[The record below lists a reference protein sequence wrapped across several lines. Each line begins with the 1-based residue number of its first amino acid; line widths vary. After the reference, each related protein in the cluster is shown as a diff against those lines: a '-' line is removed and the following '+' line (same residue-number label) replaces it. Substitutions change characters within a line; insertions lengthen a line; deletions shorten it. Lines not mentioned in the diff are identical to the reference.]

1 MRDRIMNYATGAF
14 REYASLQM
22 PDYRE
27 MLEQMGKKGQ
37 DDGDMA
43 LLLDVFAVEKTLK
56 YFDEVNPM
64 ISDAVRE
71 VYFSLPSSPFT
82 DRVAAGRVRFFS
94 ASRNVS
100 ERSIYRWLRQ
110 AREVFAKNRGLRI

>member
-22 PDYRE
+22 PNYSE
-27 MLEQMGKKGQ
+27 LLESFAKKGKVE
-37 DDGDMA
+37 DDAA
-43 LLLDVFAVEKTLK
+43 LLLDVFAVEKTME
-56 YFDEVNPM
+56 YFDEVNP
-64 ISDAVRE
+64 IVSDAIRE
-71 VYFSLPSSPFT
+71 IYFALPSTPFT

>member
-1 MRDRIMNYATGAF
+1 MNYATGAF